1 MCGGMGKRYEMSIA
15 KRNTEK
21 VFLRGHYEKVSLSCV
36 VQIHTT
42 SIIRR
47 FSASCYILN
56 SGCVTLMVCNI
67 AVSEK

>member
-1 MCGGMGKRYEMSIA
+1 MLTADVYANG
-15 KRNTEK
+15 
-21 VFLRGHYEKVSLSCV
+21 VSNYSVKTDNSVLYAVRTCV

-42 SIIRR
+42 SIICR

-56 SGCVTLMVCNI
+56 SGCVMLTEACNI